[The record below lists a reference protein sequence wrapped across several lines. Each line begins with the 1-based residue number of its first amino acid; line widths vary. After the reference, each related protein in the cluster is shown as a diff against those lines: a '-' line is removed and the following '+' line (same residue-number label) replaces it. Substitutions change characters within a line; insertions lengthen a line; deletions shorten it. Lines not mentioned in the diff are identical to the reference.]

1 MAEAGNR
8 RGIRLGG
15 RVGVSGESSAAF
27 KEVQSARRWD
37 VHVCHTQENSSS
49 SAPTAHYPCPA
60 PHSSSIQREEGLQM
74 SSTSGLPLPG
84 GAA

>member
-27 KEVQSARRWD
+27 KEV
-37 VHVCHTQENSSS
+37 
-49 SAPTAHYPCPA
+49 
-60 PHSSSIQREEGLQM
+60 
-74 SSTSGLPLPG
+74 
-84 GAA
+84 